1 MEFTTLQLEQQPAVW
16 RVRLNRPQLANAM
29 SLTMVEELLAL
40 MNSAQ
45 QADCRVLVIEGNGDH
60 FCAGGDIKDMQAAG
74 GDSARLAEFNRAFG
88 HMIETANRLPAVVV
102 CALKGAVMGGG
113 FGLACVSD
121 QAIASSTARFALP
134 ETSLGILPAQIAPFV
149 VQRIGLTQARR
160 LALFGNRINAEE
172 ALRLGI
178 VHQLCAD
185 NDSLESEVNNA
196 IQQALKCAPAAT
208 AKTKALLHSVADA
221 EQPLAQLLD
230 QAAQDFAA
238 AVMGEG
244 REGAM
249 AFMQKRPAAWTQA
262 AVQEEKA

>member
-88 HMIETANRLPAVVV
+88 HMIETANRLPAVVI

-113 FGLACVSD
+113 FGLACWPSP
-121 QAIASSTARFALP
+121 AALP
-134 ETSLGILPAQIAPFV
+134 ALPCRKPRWVFY
-149 VQRIGLTQARR
+149 RRR
-160 LALFGNRINAEE
+160 LLLLWCSAL
-172 ALRLGI
+172 
-178 VHQLCAD
+178 V
-185 NDSLESEVNNA
+185 
-196 IQQALKCAPAAT
+196 
-208 AKTKALLHSVADA
+208 
-221 EQPLAQLLD
+221 
-230 QAAQDFAA
+230 
-238 AVMGEG
+238 
-244 REGAM
+244 
-249 AFMQKRPAAWTQA
+249 
-262 AVQEEKA
+262 